1 MAIMTKRE
9 KKALANKLDAI
20 AMGETFYMCAI
31 VEAENIKWLSLDEK
45 ACLRR
50 YRNGN
55 QSDTDHIT
63 LQDIA
68 IKIRGK

>member
-1 MAIMTKRE
+1 MAIMKKRE
-9 KKALANKLDAI
+9 RKALAAKLDAI
-20 AMGETFYMCAI
+20 SMNQTFYMSAI
-31 VEAENIKWLSLDEK
+31 EQAESLSWLSLDEK

-55 QSDTDHIT
+55 NAGMDHIT

-68 IKIRGK
+68 IKIRGE